1 MFWREEGQVVGMGS
15 ALSSGSQTFSV
26 WVRGMDGD
34 RGQERGELYQNMV
47 VRVALE
53 VGGGEEVEEVKGV
66 PLESVVR
73 EGREAYVFVELVANM
88 FERRR
93 VVLGRS
99 DDKYVEILRGLQEG
113 ERIVVS
119 GVRELQIVRAAIR

>member
-1 MFWREEGQVVGMGS
+1 
-15 ALSSGSQTFSV
+15 
-26 WVRGMDGD
+26 
-34 RGQERGELYQNMV
+34 
-47 VRVALE
+47 
-53 VGGGEEVEEVKGV
+53 
-66 PLESVVR
+66 
-73 EGREAYVFVELVANM
+73 VFVELVANM